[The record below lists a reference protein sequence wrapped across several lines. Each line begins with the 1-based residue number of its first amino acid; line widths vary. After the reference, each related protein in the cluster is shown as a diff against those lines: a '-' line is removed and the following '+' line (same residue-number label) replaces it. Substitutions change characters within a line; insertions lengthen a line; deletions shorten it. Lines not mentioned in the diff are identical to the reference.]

1 MAERLQYRQFLS
13 DVAQVAD
20 GDYATGFKM
29 LGFVL
34 FVAENGDED
43 LLSGSMVSLRT
54 YYRWLETIKAAGW
67 QSLLAE
73 LRLSQAIREYVNGI
87 DAQPTEIR
95 SSIIHRLDEVLTI
108 ENV

>member
-1 MAERLQYRQFLS
+1 MT

-43 LLSGSMVSLRT
+43 LLSGSMVSPRT
-54 YYRWLETIKAAGW
+54 YYRWVETVKAAGW
-67 QSLLAE
+67 QSLLSE
-73 LRLSQAIREYVNGI
+73 VRLSQALFEYVTGI
-87 DAQPTEIR
+87 TAQPNEVRNTVIN
-95 SSIIHRLDEVLTI
+95 RLDEVLYS
-108 ENV
+108 VSV